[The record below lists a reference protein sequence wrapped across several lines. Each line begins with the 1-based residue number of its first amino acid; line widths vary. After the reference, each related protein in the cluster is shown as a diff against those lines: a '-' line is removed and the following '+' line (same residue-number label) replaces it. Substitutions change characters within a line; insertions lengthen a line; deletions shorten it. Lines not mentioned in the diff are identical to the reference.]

1 MHWVSVL
8 IHPPVLKSGL
18 LYYFF
23 FQTPIYRKAVSYLTS
38 SFFFSFPS
46 FFHILLTGEHPVLPN
61 NQPSLWEYRTK
72 KKKYEYFC
80 TMCNKEI
87 FMHHKEFLVCLCAI
101 NYYYYY

>member
-8 IHPPVLKSGL
+8 IHSPVLKSGF

-23 FQTPIYRKAVSYLTS
+23 QTAIYRKAVKYLTS
-38 SFFFSFPS
+38 FFLL
-46 FFHILLTGEHPVLPN
+46 FHIPLIGEHPVLPN

-101 NYYYYY
+101 NYYYY